1 MEDSFRP
8 PKSDGGTCFHPDA
21 LKGPGPVARQGMYRL
36 HFQLGTRDL
45 VRFPKSDKVA
55 GHPST

>member
-21 LKGPGPVARQGMYRL
+21 LKGLGPVARQGMYRL
-36 HFQLGTRDL
+36 HFQQ
-45 VRFPKSDKVA
+45 A
-55 GHPST
+55 QEI